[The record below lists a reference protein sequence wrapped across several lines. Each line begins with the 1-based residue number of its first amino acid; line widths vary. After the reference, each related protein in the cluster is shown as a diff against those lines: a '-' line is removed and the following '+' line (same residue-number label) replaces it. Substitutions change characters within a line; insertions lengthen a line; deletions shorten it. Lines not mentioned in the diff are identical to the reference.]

1 MKFLQ
6 GEGSA
11 VIHRKKNRPA
21 LQRRDI
27 LTVSLVFCLFVC
39 LFFVFLNIFYRN
51 FLRSSSTQFLVVL
64 FFISFYTAPFSWKHF
79 FSGFFVR
86 CFSTQLFFLVVLLL
100 LLLNMTAFSYVG
112 LLSFFWVWL
121 FHAVF
126 LSHLPP
132 ISFLD
137 GLSSEQFAE
146 LESVHLL
153 ALSARACSLA
163 FLSLA
168 VPFLAICRAVLIY
181 VVFFSAL
188 FSGSSLFSDSVD
200 FSTFYL
206 IFSWLFRGSSSTA
219 LFFFLVLF
227 FLVLSI

>member
-1 MKFLQ
+1 MKFPE
-6 GEGSA
+6 GDGSA

-27 LTVSLVFCLFVC
+27 LTVSLVFWFFVC
-39 LFFVFLNIFYRN
+39 FLNIFYRN

-112 LLSFFWVWL
+112 LLSLFWVWL

-181 VVFFSAL
+181 VVFFRLCSQALLSLVILLISAH
-188 FSGSSLFSDSVD
+188 F
-200 FSTFYL
+200 T
-206 IFSWLFRGSSSTA
+206 
-219 LFFFLVLF
+219 
-227 FLVLSI
+227 